1 MHKKE
6 IWKKIWRHISF
17 PRSWVV
23 MLIYATTLTA
33 WALAVLTIATGNGL
47 TGFAFILYG
56 ICLVLVTYSAYITIR
71 VAGTVRGKVLDVA
84 DKYAFT
90 RKLRKDFSFRTAFF
104 GTCSFLFSVIYTVAL
119 CITAIKA
126 KTFWYWML
134 VGYYVLIAVI
144 RGGVVIRNA
153 QTEKR
158 YKDDFISMQLGKI
171 RIYRYCGWIFLA
183 LAVVLLSSVMQMA
196 VAGTRFPA
204 PDGMIYGFGVYAV
217 YKVLT
222 SLFGLIKTKKYED
235 LSASAQQNINFITS
249 LVILLTFQT
258 VFLDKVATVTVCAVL
273 GGISGVGVCV
283 ATVAFGI
290 YMLKR
295 GAQAKEN
302 MESRIKKEE

>member
-1 MHKKE
+1 M
-6 IWKKIWRHISF
+6 
-17 PRSWVV
+17 
-23 MLIYATTLTA
+23 
-33 WALAVLTIATGNGL
+33 
-47 TGFAFILYG
+47 
-56 ICLVLVTYSAYITIR
+56 
-71 VAGTVRGKVLDVA
+71 A

-104 GTCSFLFSVIYTVAL
+104 GACSFLFSVIYTVAL

-183 LAVVLLSSVMQMA
+183 LAVVLLSSVTQMA

-204 PDGMIYGFGVYAV
+204 PDSMIYAFGAYAIYLV
-217 YKVLT
+217 II
-222 SLFGLIKTKKYED
+222 SLSGLIKARKYED
-235 LSASAQQNINFITS
+235 LSASAQQNVNFITS

-258 VFLDKVATVTVCAVL
+258 VLLDKIATV
-273 GGISGVGVCV
+273 GISAILGAVSGVAVCV
-283 ATVAFGI
+283 TTLLFGI
-290 YMLKR
+290 YMIKR
-295 GAQAKEN
+295 SEKAKKN
-302 MESRIKKEE
+302 MQSRIKKEE